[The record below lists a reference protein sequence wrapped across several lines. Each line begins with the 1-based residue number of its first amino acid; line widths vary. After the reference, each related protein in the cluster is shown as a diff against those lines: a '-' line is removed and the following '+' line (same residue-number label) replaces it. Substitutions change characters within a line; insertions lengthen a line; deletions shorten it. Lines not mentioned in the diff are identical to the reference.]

1 MKGKM
6 PFFDPEDFR
15 RPILKGKVTINKKT
29 GKKYDNRI
37 RIFRPKEFDRLL
49 KGCKKV
55 EYQTILETLLYTGTR
70 YVELQRVQQSP
81 DWFDGE
87 FLHLP
92 FDAVNKEKRT
102 QNERWVRLNPQG
114 RTTLKFF
121 LRLDVKMPSYQSWS
135 ANMKRWA
142 RNVNM
147 EPRWLSS
154 KCTRKTWESW
164 LMFYYPDQLPQVAL
178 SQGHTQLTSLQH
190 YVNLPFTEADRNEM
204 KQYVENWI

>member
-1 MKGKM
+1 M
-6 PFFDPEDFR
+6 PFYDPDDFK

-29 GKKYDNRI
+29 GKEYDNRI

-70 YVELQRVQQSP
+70 YVELSRVQENP
-81 DWFDGE
+81 EWFDGE
-87 FLHLP
+87 YLHMP
-92 FDAVNKEKRT
+92 FDAVHKDKRT

-142 RNVNM
+142 YNVNM
-147 EPRWLSS
+147 ETKWLSS

-164 LMFYYPDQLPQVAL
+164 LMFYYPDQLPQIAL

-190 YVNLPFTEADRNEM
+190 YVNLPFSEADRNEM